1 MPKKRKDGRYEI
13 KVRISKTGEKPGRYK
28 AYYGLTL
35 KEAREKAK
43 AAQAEID
50 AGVNLEANPTVA
62 SVIDSWLALKEA
74 TTRPQT
80 YVSYKNSIKNITKR
94 IGDVQAR
101 DIDVTTARNVIA
113 EIAQDVSPY
122 MANRCRMLASSAFK
136 DAIIRGI
143 ISQNSWEKVPILPQK
158 SHEKRAL
165 TDAELALIDKADLIP
180 QDRALITVLR
190 YTGCRIGEALALNVS
205 DLDFENH
212 RIHIT
217 KSLFD
222 QAVGPTKTK
231 AGTRWVP
238 MPPVLETCL
247 ADYTAT
253 YLDSD
258 CPLLFPSTVGTYV
271 GTRSR
276 HNRWQSMSRRIFG
289 GNVPEDFTPHIFR
302 HTYASTLVKNHIAP
316 TTAQLLL
323 GHDSLQTTLKTY
335 AHYGYSDIDTD
346 AVMKIFSSESSSNAA
361 GSA

>member
-13 KVRISKTGEKPGRYK
+13 KVRISKPGEKPGRYK

-35 KEAREKAK
+35 KEAKEKAK

-50 AGVNLEANPTVA
+50 AGVDLEANPTVA
-62 SVIDSWLALKEA
+62 SVIDSWLALKAA
-74 TTRPQT
+74 TKRPQT
-80 YVSYKNSIKNITKR
+80 YVGYKNSIKNITKR
-94 IGDVQAR
+94 IGDMSAR
-101 DIDVTTARNVIA
+101 DVDVAAARKVIS

-158 SHEKRAL
+158 SCEKRAL

-190 YTGCRIGEALALNVS
+190 YTGCRIGEALALNIA
-205 DLDFENH
+205 DIDWENH

-222 QAVGPTKTK
+222 QTVGPTKTK

-238 MPPVLETCL
+238 MPAVLETCL
-247 ADYTAT
+247 KDYTAN
-253 YLDSD
+253 YLDIS
-258 CPLLFPSTVGTYV
+258 CQLLFPSTVNTYI
-271 GTRSR
+271 GTRGR
-276 HNRWQSMSRRIFG
+276 HDRWKHMSRRIFG
-289 GNVPEDFTPHIFR
+289 KNVPEDFTPHIFR
-302 HTYASTLVKNHIAP
+302 HTYASTLVKNSIPP

-323 GHDSLQTTLKTY
+323 GHDSLQTTLRTY
-335 AHYGYSDIDTD
+335 AHYGYSDIDTE
-346 AVMKIFSSESSSNAA
+346 AVMKIFSSKSSSNAA